1 MFHSLVLKI
10 SEEMLKEFVAGL
22 ILCHHV
28 VLVGAGQME
37 NDRNLQLNWIAVCSC
52 HECFRSFLLAT
63 HLQVFGLKWA
73 TVKLLRT
80 GFVADTLGL
89 AIESVWFCSSYLR
102 ICNRKSFW

>member
-63 HLQVFGLKWA
+63 SPSFWAQVGYCEAAQNRFCRRYIG
-73 TVKLLRT
+73 T
-80 GFVADTLGL
+80 

>member
-63 HLQVFGLKWA
+63 SPSFWAQVGYCEAAQKQVLSQIHW
-73 TVKLLRT
+73 
-80 GFVADTLGL
+80 D
-89 AIESVWFCSSYLR
+89 
-102 ICNRKSFW
+102 CNRKCVVLFQLP